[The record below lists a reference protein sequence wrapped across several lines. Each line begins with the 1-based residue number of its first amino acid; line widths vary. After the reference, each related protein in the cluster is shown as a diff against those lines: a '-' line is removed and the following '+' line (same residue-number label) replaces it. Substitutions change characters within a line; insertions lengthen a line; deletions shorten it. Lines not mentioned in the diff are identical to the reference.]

1 MFDLRQLINLLQVVI
16 IISRIGRDIH
26 DPPQLVPAT
35 AAAAPAIPTEA
46 HHLAP
51 PRRRRRRRRR
61 RPSMEV
67 EHERRLT
74 MTNVSDEVRLRVRV
88 RPRRRLGVR
97 RVIDDVDDVG
107 RRRCHGSAAGVV
119 LQVATMVVAMAVMDY
134 LVVVELL
141 LLMMMN
147 VLKLMANSLV
157 HGCCC
162 RRRPALGVGH
172 APLEDP
178 ANRPCLLHAI
188 DRDDA

>member
-1 MFDLRQLINLLQVVI
+1 MFDLRQLINLQVVI

-51 PRRRRRRRRR
+51 PRHRRRRRRHR

-119 LQVATMVVAMAVMDY
+119 LQVATMVVAMVMDY
-134 LVVVELL
+134 LVVIEL

-157 HGCCC
+157 HGCC